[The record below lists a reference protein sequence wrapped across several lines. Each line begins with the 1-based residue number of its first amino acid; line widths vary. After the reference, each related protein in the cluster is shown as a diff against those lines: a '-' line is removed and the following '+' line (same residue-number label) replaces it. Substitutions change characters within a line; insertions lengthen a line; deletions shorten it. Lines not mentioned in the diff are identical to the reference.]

1 MSPSSGPPLEELSVL
16 KTPTPGPIRCM
27 ISINSM
33 SSAMYVDSLD
43 EYTMGGSELKAVQE
57 VDESIQNRRTIF

>member
-1 MSPSSGPPLEELSVL
+1 
-16 KTPTPGPIRCM
+16 
-27 ISINSM
+27 M